1 MEGGVGKGCVTPQP
15 ETFMDRRTLLTS
27 PSRRPWR
34 EPVRTDASRVLTE
47 AESRDLSRRI
57 LSLIDAD
64 EARVNLSSGWD
75 GNTRYAV
82 NRITTAGDV
91 VGVTA
96 SILVRFG
103 RRSATVSTNRFDDDS
118 LRSTIERAVT
128 LARLAPED
136 PESMPELDPVT
147 FVSGSGWSDATA
159 ELSAEPRARVAA
171 DAIRRAN
178 EGGHEIAG
186 FIEVAAGASS
196 VANSRGLFGYHPS
209 TSVDYSV
216 TARTADGVGSGWAGV
231 SHRDWSSIDAAEMH
245 ERALSKA
252 IASREARPLAPG
264 VYPAILEPA
273 AVMDLMSV
281 LPFSLDAR
289 RAQEGRSPFSRAGG
303 ASAIGEQILDPKITL
318 RSDPIGM
325 GAAPFS
331 GEGLPSVPRTWIQNG
346 VLKRL
351 SYSRFWAEEQGT
363 EPTGFAGSIRMEG
376 EPRTLAQLIAETERA
391 VLVTRFWYVRSL
403 DPRTLLYTGLTRDG
417 TFWVENGRIQY
428 PVNNFRWND
437 SPLQAFRRVDALTR
451 PMRVSTGYELPAIR
465 VPEFNFASVSE
476 AV

>member
-1 MEGGVGKGCVTPQP
+1 
-15 ETFMDRRTLLTS
+15 MDRRTLLTS
-27 PSRRPWR
+27 LAPFPPR
-34 EPVRTDASRVLTE
+34 EAGLSDTTRILTE
-47 AESRDLSRRI
+47 AESRELSRRI
-57 LSLIDAD
+57 LSLIEAD

-82 NRITTAGDV
+82 NRITTAGDA

-103 RRSATVSTNRFDDDS
+103 RRSATVSTNRFDDES
-118 LRSTIERAVT
+118 LRGAIERAVT

-136 PESMPELDPVT
+136 PEAMPELEPTT
-147 FVSGSGWSDATA
+147 FAAGAGWSDTTA
-159 ELSAEPRARVAA
+159 ALAAEPRARVAA
-171 DAIRRAN
+171 DAIRRADA
-178 EGGHEIAG
+178 GGHEVAG
-186 FIEVAAGASS
+186 FLEVAAGASS
-196 VANSRGLFGYHPS
+196 VANSRGLFAYHRS

-216 TARTADGVGSGWAGV
+216 TARTADGAGSGWAGLA
-231 SHRDWSSIDAAEMH
+231 HRDWSSLDTGELH
-245 ERALSKA
+245 ERALTKA
-252 IASREARPLAPG
+252 IASRSARPLAPG

-273 AVMDLMSV
+273 AVLDLVSL

-289 RAQEGRSPFSRAGG
+289 RAQEGRSPFSRPEG

-351 SYSRFWAEEQGT
+351 SYSRFWAQQEGV
-363 EPTGFAGSIRMEG
+363 EPTGSTGSIRMEG
-376 EPRTLAQLIAETERA
+376 EPRSLEELIANTERA

-403 DPRTLLYTGLTRDG
+403 DPRTLLHTGLTRDG
-417 TFWVENGRIQY
+417 TFWVEDGRIQY

-437 SPLQAFRRVDALTR
+437 SPLLAFRRVEALTR
-451 PMRVSTGYELPAIR
+451 PVRVATGYELPAMR

>member
-1 MEGGVGKGCVTPQP
+1 
-15 ETFMDRRTLLTS
+15 MDRRTVL
-27 PSRRPWR
+27 SRIAQPFLRAGISDP
-34 EPVRTDASRVLTE
+34 SRVLTE
-47 AESRDLSRRI
+47 AEAETLSRRI

-82 NRITTAGDV
+82 NRITTAGDS

-118 LRSTIERAVT
+118 LRAAVESAVR

-136 PESMPELDPVT
+136 PESMPELAPT
-147 FVSGSGWSDATA
+147 AFVRGAGHADATA
-159 ELSAEPRARVAA
+159 ALDADARARIAA
-171 DAIRRAN
+171 DAIARGTR
-178 EGGHEIAG
+178 EGLEVAG
-186 FIEVAAGASS
+186 FMEMNAGSSS
-196 VANSRGLFGYHPS
+196 VANSRGLFGYHRS
-209 TSVDYSV
+209 TSVDYSL
-216 TARTADGVGSGWAGV
+216 TARTADGRGSGWAGAA
-231 SHRDWSSIDAAEMH
+231 HRDWSALDAGRIHA
-245 ERALSKA
+245 RA
-252 IASREARPLAPG
+252 IAKAVASRDARPLPAG

-273 AVMDLMSV
+273 AVLDLVSL
-281 LPFSLDAR
+281 LPGALDAR
-289 RAQEGRSPFSRAGG
+289 RAHEGRSPFSRAGEG
-303 ASAIGEQILDPKITL
+303 TAIGEQILDPKVTL

-346 VLKRL
+346 RLKRL
-351 SYSRFWAEEQGT
+351 SYSRWWAQQREQ
-363 EPTGFAGSIRMEG
+363 EPTGFAGSLRMEG
-376 EPRTLAQLIAETERA
+376 EPRTLEQLIAETERA

-403 DPRTLLYTGLTRDG
+403 DPRTLLNTGLTRDG
-417 TFWVENGRIQY
+417 TFWVEDGRIRY

-437 SPLQAFRRVDALTR
+437 SPLLAFRNIEAMSWPERI
-451 PMRVSTGYELPAIR
+451 STGYELPAVR

>member
-1 MEGGVGKGCVTPQP
+1 
-15 ETFMDRRTLLTS
+15 MDRRTLLTS
-27 PSRRPWR
+27 LAQRSRR
-34 EPVRTDASRVLTE
+34 EPGRTDTSRVLTE
-47 AESRDLSRRI
+47 VESRELSQRI

-82 NRITTAGDV
+82 NRITTAGEA

-103 RRSATVSTNRFDDDS
+103 RRSATVSTNRFDDES
-118 LRSTIERAVT
+118 LRSTIQRGVT

-136 PESMPELDPVT
+136 PEAMPELEPVAFAAAT
-147 FVSGSGWSDATA
+147 GWSDATA
-159 ELSAEPRARVAA
+159 GLSAEARARVAG
-171 DAIRRAN
+171 DAIRRASA
-178 EGGHEIAG
+178 GGHEVAG
-186 FIEVAAGASS
+186 FMEVAAGAAS
-196 VANSRGLFGYHPS
+196 VANSRGLFGYHQS

-216 TARTADGVGSGWAGV
+216 TARTADGVGSGWAGRA
-231 SHRDWSSIDAAEMH
+231 HRDWSALDAGELH
-245 ERALSKA
+245 ERALAKA
-252 IASREARPLAPG
+252 VASREARPLPPG

-273 AVMDLMSV
+273 AVQDLVGV

-289 RAQEGRSPFSRAGG
+289 RAHEGRSPFSRPAD
-303 ASAIGEQILDPKITL
+303 STAIGEQILDPKITL

-331 GEGLPSVPRTWIQNG
+331 GEGLPSVPLTWIQNG

-351 SYSRFWAEEQGT
+351 AYSRFWAQEQGL

-376 EPRTLAQLIAETERA
+376 EPRTLEELIADTDRA

-437 SPLQAFRRVDALTR
+437 SPLRAFRRVDALTR
-451 PMRVSTGYELPAIR
+451 PVRVTTGYEVPAIR
-465 VPEFNFASVSE
+465 IPEFNFASVSE